1 MLKIVFAFN
10 WDVLL
15 YESED
20 LDSTEGCRFFFFGAV
35 TLIEVNVHR

>member
-1 MLKIVFAFN
+1 MLKIVFAFDC
-10 WDVLL
+10 DVLL

-20 LDSTEGCRFFFFGAV
+20 LIRLKAVDFFFFGAV